1 MWNKIKGLFK
11 LSQREYACNVYRT
24 AVEYKIITE
33 SKTNTGL
40 FMEDEPIFI
49 ISISSPEQEICDK
62 IFTSLKSSRENIK
75 FPETKEEMRER
86 QEVHLK
92 NIKEKSYLGLY
103 KNSTSCS
110 IRLIGNIITIT
121 PYIFNKRW
129 LEPVKEKALKIEY
142 DNNELEITRKIIEI
156 LE

>member
-11 LSQREYACNVYRT
+11 LSPKEYACNVYRT
-24 AVEYKIITE
+24 ATEYKIITE

-49 ISISSPEQEICDK
+49 ISISSLEQEISDK
-62 IFTSLKSSRENIK
+62 IFTSLKSSREGIK
-75 FPETKEEMRER
+75 FPETKEEMRE
-86 QEVHLK
+86 QQKEHLK

-121 PYIFNKRW
+121 PYIFNKR
-129 LEPVKEKALKIEY
+129 
-142 DNNELEITRKIIEI
+142 
-156 LE
+156 

>member
-1 MWNKIKGLFK
+1 
-11 LSQREYACNVYRT
+11 
-24 AVEYKIITE
+24 
-33 SKTNTGL
+33 
-40 FMEDEPIFI
+40 
-49 ISISSPEQEICDK
+49 
-62 IFTSLKSSRENIK
+62 
-75 FPETKEEMRER
+75 MRER
-86 QEVHLK
+86 QKEHLK

-129 LEPVKEKALKIEY
+129 LEPVEEKALKIEYDNY